1 MSAIQNKL
9 KSKQGASITFALL
22 LFLVCAVASSI
33 VIVAAT
39 ASAGRVSGVKETDQ
53 RYYAAIGAAETLK
66 DIFDGKQVNVT
77 YTGNKTDTVT
87 LMPPGSIDKILKDYS
102 GYLLTKTM
110 PYTGT
115 KIEIKND
122 NAEGYTCTV
131 TPTLDGGLLT
141 FTISVEGGTK
151 SVNTGTYTMQIV
163 FASNVKRIND
173 GSSATGESATVS
185 WKLHSLKKGR
195 ATMTQQED
203 GEG

>member
-9 KSKQGASITFALL
+9 KSRRGASITFALL

-77 YTGNKTDTVT
+77 YTTGGTATVT
-87 LMPPGSIDKILKDYS
+87 TAGSQKILSDYS

-110 PYTGT
+110 PYTPGNR
-115 KIEIKND
+115 IEIKND
-122 NAEGYTCTV
+122 NAKDYTCTV
-131 TPTLDGGLLT
+131 TPKLDGGLLT

-151 SVNTGTYTMQIV
+151 NINTGTYTMQIV

-195 ATMTQQED
+195 AATKTQVE
-203 GEG
+203 EG